1 MSGDE
6 EPLARFR
13 GVRPRVTWALWLIFV
28 GANIGDVLWR
38 GRDRAG
44 VLVLLVLLAISLLLW
59 LVDVRPQVLAF
70 RDRLAIRG
78 GFRDVDI
85 PWQEIS
91 DLERGP
97 SLVVHT
103 PAGKFRS
110 PSVSARLGDIF
121 RSSRPR
127 NRGPQPGQSTRL
139 ADPKRTV
146 VDFAADEL
154 EELQRR
160 NRQSSADGPVRV
172 VWRWLE
178 IAALSL
184 VVVAIVVLGVT
195 A

>member
-1 MSGDE
+1 MSRVE
-6 EPLARFR
+6 EPEARFR
-13 GVRPRVTWALWLIFV
+13 GLRPRVTWALWLVFV

-85 PWQEIS
+85 PWREIS

-103 PAGKFRS
+103 PAGRFRS
-110 PSVSARLGDIF
+110 PAVSARLGDIF
-121 RSSRPR
+121 RTSRPR

-139 ADPKRTV
+139 TDPKRTV
-146 VDFAADEL
+146 VDYAADEL
-154 EELQRR
+154 ERL
-160 NRQSSADGPVRV
+160 RQHNLRSSADGPVRV
-172 VWRWLE
+172 VWRRLE
-178 IAALSL
+178 IATLC
-184 VVVAIVVLGVT
+184 VVIVAIVVVGVT
-195 A
+195 S